1 MRISDWSSDVCS
13 SDLIVGASGSGKST
27 LVRALTGIWPP
38 VQGRVR
44 LDGAALDQYPPE
56 VRGRTIGYLPQNVE
70 LLDGAVAEN
79 IARFSP
85 GAAMEDVNAAARAAD
100 GHDLIVGMAQGYGS
114 PVGQNG

>member
-1 MRISDWSSDVCS
+1 MGPPGRPQLTLAGISFR
-13 SDLIVGASGSGKST
+13 LMAGEALGIVGASGSGKST
-27 LVRALTGIWPP
+27 LERALTGIWPP

-79 IARFSP
+79 IARFSRSEEHTS
-85 GAAMEDVNAAARAAD
+85 ALQSLMR
-100 GHDLIVGMAQGYGS
+100 
-114 PVGQNG
+114 

>member
-1 MRISDWSSDVCS
+1 MAGEA
-13 SDLIVGASGSGKST
+13 LGIVGASGSGKST

-85 GAAMEDVNAAARAAD
+85 GAAMEDVIPAARED
-100 GHDLIVGMAQGYGS
+100 RKIVVEGKSVSVRVDIVVSGS
-114 PVGQNG
+114 NKK